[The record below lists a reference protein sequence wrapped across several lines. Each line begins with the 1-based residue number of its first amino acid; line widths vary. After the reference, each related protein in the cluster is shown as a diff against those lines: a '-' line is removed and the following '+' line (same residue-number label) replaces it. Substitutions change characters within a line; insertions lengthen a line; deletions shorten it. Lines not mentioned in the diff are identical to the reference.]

1 MSARTP
7 APGTLPALDR
17 EAGLVEPVA
26 PLGTDLDEVPRRPGQ
41 LAALRR
47 GKGLVGLL
55 LVGAVVSLGVLAPV
69 LAPYSPTEQI
79 PGANLLGPSG
89 AHLLGTDEVNRDVL
103 SRTLHGIRVDLLV
116 VFLAVPLGAASG
128 VLVGL
133 VSSWSSLTDV
143 VTQRAFDLVLAFPTL
158 ILAIGLSAFLGPGVL
173 TVAVVIVAV
182 EVPVFGRLVRTSVR
196 TVREMPYVE
205 AAQVVGAGRWWVLRR
220 HVLPNSLEPLT
231 VQLAV
236 SMSVA
241 VFIEGA
247 MSFLGL
253 GVRQPQP
260 SLGSL
265 IRDGIRTMYDAPWF
279 AVGPLVVVVALVL
292 GLLLV
297 SQALGEARRA

>member
-1 MSARTP
+1 MSSPTYTRNP
-7 APGTLPALDR
+7 ADET
-17 EAGLVEPVA
+17 GLVEPVA
-26 PLGTDLDEVPRRPGQ
+26 PLGTDLDRDLTRRPSQ
-41 LAALRR
+41 LSALRR
-47 GKGLVGLL
+47 GKGLVGLT
-55 LVGAVVSLGVLAPV
+55 LVLVVVALGLLAP
-69 LAPYSPTEQI
+69 LLTSYSPREQI
-79 PGANLLGPSG
+79 PGANLLGPSS
-89 AHLLGTDEVNRDVL
+89 AHWLGTDEVNRDIW

-116 VFLAVPLGAASG
+116 VFIAVPVGAALG

-133 VSSWSSLTDV
+133 VSSWFAIADV
-143 VTQRAFDLVLAFPTL
+143 VAQRVFDLVLAFPTL
-158 ILAIGLSAFLGPGVL
+158 ILAIALSAFLGPGLL
-173 TVAVVIVAV
+173 TVGLVIIAV
-182 EVPVFGRLVRTSVR
+182 ELPVFGRLVRTSVR

-205 AAQVVGAGRWWVLRR
+205 AAQVVGAGPVWVLRR

-253 GVRQPQP
+253 GVRQPEP

-279 AVGPLVVVVALVL
+279 AVGPLVIVVALVL
-292 GLLLV
+292 GLLLM
-297 SQALGEARRA
+297 SQALSAAARR